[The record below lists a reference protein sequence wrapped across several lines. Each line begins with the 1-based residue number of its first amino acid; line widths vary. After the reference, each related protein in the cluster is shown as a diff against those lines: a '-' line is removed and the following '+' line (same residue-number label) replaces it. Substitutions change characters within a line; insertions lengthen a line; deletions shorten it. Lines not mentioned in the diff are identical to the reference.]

1 MKIIQQQHCAATCII
16 RIPSIHILCAVIAEV
31 DLLMMSTFTIVKTQ
45 TSMKEIL
52 KAILALLI
60 QKDNNL
66 VGVANM
72 TQRTSNHAICAAG
85 VEVEFHG

>member
-1 MKIIQQQHCAATCII
+1 MIMH
-16 RIPSIHILCAVIAEV
+16 
-31 DLLMMSTFTIVKTQ
+31 LMMALMNTFTIVKTQ

-52 KAILALLI
+52 RAIIAVLI
-60 QKDNNL
+60 QKHKIL

-72 TQRTSNHAICAAG
+72 TKRTSNHAICAAG